1 MYQTFAM
8 FGAANVGIVNQK
20 NKYTF
25 HLAQSRHLCV
35 CVSVCLPGWLAG
47 CLCLCL
53 CLCVCVC
60 VYVCMCVCVYVYV
73 CACVGVRVG
82 GVNPCFQRIYELLSF
97 SVLRQGVQAAHPVL
111 HQRRHWMSA
120 GDI

>member
-53 CLCVCVC
+53 CVCVCVC
-60 VYVCMCVCVYVYV
+60 VYVCMCVCAYVCMCVCVYV
-73 CACVGVRVG
+73 CMYMCVCGCACG
-82 GVNPCFQRIYELLSF
+82 GGQPLFPKDL
-97 SVLRQGVQAAHPVL
+97 
-111 HQRRHWMSA
+111 
-120 GDI
+120 